1 MPSPCAAPSKRSAVV
16 PFARSVPAVRT
27 MASMA
32 RKIRYLM
39 VRYQM
44 NVGTMTR
51 MPRRPVSTPIG
62 LRLTRA
68 ARAATNAFERTMAEA
83 GGSAAAFQVLV
94 LVRSGEWGTQARMAE
109 AMGITGATL
118 THHLN
123 ALEARGLVRRWREE
137 SNRRVQRAELTDEGA
152 VLFHHLRR
160 VAMRHDERLRSQ
172 LTDAETTQLA
182 ALLDKVEAGLAG

>member
-1 MPSPCAAPSKRSAVV
+1 
-16 PFARSVPAVRT
+16 
-27 MASMA
+27 
-32 RKIRYLM
+32 
-39 VRYQM
+39 
-44 NVGTMTR
+44 MTR

-152 VLFHHLRR
+152 ALFHHLRR